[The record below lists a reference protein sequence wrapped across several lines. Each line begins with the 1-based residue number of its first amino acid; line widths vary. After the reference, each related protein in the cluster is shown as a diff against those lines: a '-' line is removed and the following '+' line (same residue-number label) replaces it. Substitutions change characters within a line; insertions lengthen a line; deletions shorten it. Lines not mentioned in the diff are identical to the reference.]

1 MSRYSIA
8 LQTSLRPASIA
19 LTSAVAAAAAR
30 HYDTNA
36 GAPFRTA
43 LLHRT
48 FAMHGRRRQGLSVAI
63 VGSGPSGCYTAKYL
77 QTGAEKKGLDVANM
91 DVFDRLPTPY
101 GTFSRPRGQ
110 PNISSRWRLE
120 ATARRPSLHNLAFC
134 LCLHIFVLSFR
145 PRSLRRR
152 TRSPR
157 SQERPKRLRL
167 VV

>member
-1 MSRYSIA
+1 MSRSIA

-19 LTSAVAAAAAR
+19 LTSAVAAAAR
-30 HYDTNA
+30 HYDKNA

-48 FAMHGRRRQGLSVAI
+48 FAVHSRRRRGQGLSVAI

-101 GTFSRPRGQ
+101 GTFHSCLTGIIKQ
-110 PNISSRWRLE
+110 TVFAMLAVE
-120 ATARRPSLHNLAFC
+120 AAAT
-134 LCLHIFVLSFR
+134 SFAEDVR
-145 PRSLRRR
+145 
-152 TRSPR
+152 
-157 SQERPKRLRL
+157 
-167 VV
+167 